1 MALTKLS
8 SFVLANTGVT
18 SGSYGGTTT
27 IPSITINTEGQVTS
41 ASNNIFAP
49 SYLAISGTAT
59 SNLTVLATSVASD
72 VTNTYAHLYTT
83 GMFVANTDQSIQ
95 LGVQNFA
102 NTGTSSAD
110 LALYNNAGTDTSNY
124 VDLGIISQNYNT
136 TLNSFTAANP
146 GDAYLYSNG
155 SNMLI
160 GAYTAGKAIK
170 FFVNGYNAA
179 NVGVVINAPNTISTS
194 TSTGTLT
201 VAGDTGIS
209 GNVNIGGTLN
219 VTGNI
224 TFSNTTINNVTLN
237 TTDQVIVTNTTPSI
251 SNSTGALIISGGI
264 GVKGNVYSTGT
275 ITGTLASTGVTT
287 GTYGGSSAIPV
298 ITINSGGQITYAGNV
313 SVSSTAIVANSGQ
326 LTANAY
332 TGIVALGLATTG
344 TAATYGSST
353 TIPVF
358 VTDAYGRVISVSN
371 TAIGTLNQNTTGSAN
386 SATYLTGTYTGT
398 LTSSQITTGLGFTPY
413 NSTNPSGYLTS
424 SGAVTSAVAGTGV
437 SVSGATGAVT
447 FSIGQSVATSA
458 TPTFG
463 SITTSGSYK
472 RSAAGTGYLDGG
484 YSSVESTSTSGAI
497 YTIGSAYPPGT
508 TTLGSMY
515 GIGYTYSGG
524 AAGNPGGVPS
534 SVWGMYV
541 ASSGTARIFLDSDN
555 GAGYFAGSGK
565 FNSLGVGTAASG
577 TAGEIRATNNIT
589 AYYSDDRLKTKLGAI
604 QNALSKVKSLNG
616 FYYEANETAQAL
628 GYEAIREVG
637 VSAQEVQ
644 AILPEVVVPA
654 PIDDKYLTVRYEKL
668 IPLLVEAIKELSE
681 EIERLKK

>member
-237 TTDQVIVTNTTPSI
+237 TTDQVIVTNTTPST

-344 TAATYGSST
+344 TAATYGNST

-386 SATYLTGTYTGT
+386 SATYLTGTYTGS
-398 LTSSQITTGLGFTPY
+398 LTSSQITTGLGYTPY

-447 FSIGQSVATSA
+447 FSIGQAVATS
-458 TPTFG
+458 
-463 SITTSGSYK
+463 
-472 RSAAGTGYLDGG
+472 
-484 YSSVESTSTSGAI
+484 SSVQ
-497 YTIGSAYPPGT
+497 
-508 TTLGSMY
+508 
-515 GIGYTYSGG
+515 
-524 AAGNPGGVPS
+524 
-534 SVWGMYV
+534 
-541 ASSGTARIFLDSDN
+541 
-555 GAGYFAGSGK
+555 

-628 GYEAIREVG
+628 GYESIREVG

-644 AILPEVVVPA
+644 AILPEIVVPA
-654 PIDDKYLTVRYEKL
+654 PIDDKYLTVRYDKL

-681 EIERLKK
+681 EVERLKENK

>member
-8 SFVLANTGVT
+8 SFILANTGVT
-18 SGSYGGTTT
+18 SGTYGNANT
-27 IPSITINTEGQVTS
+27 IHAITINSEGQVTS
-41 ASNNIFAP
+41 AANVVYTP
-49 SYLAISGTAT
+49 SYLAVSGTQS
-59 SNLTVLATSVASD
+59 SNITVLATTVASD
-72 VTNTYAHLYTT
+72 IVNTYAHLYTT

-102 NTGTSSAD
+102 NTGNSSSD
-110 LALYNNAGTDTSNY
+110 IALYNNIGTDTSNY

-155 SNMLI
+155 SNLLI

-201 VAGDTGIS
+201 VVGDTGIS

-237 TTDQVIVTNTTPSI
+237 TTDQVIVTNTTPST

-298 ITINSGGQITYAGNV
+298 ITINAGGQITYAGNA
-313 SVSSTAIVANSGQ
+313 SITIPPSTAIFANSGQ
-326 LTANAY
+326 LTANAS
-332 TGIVALGLATTG
+332 TGNVLIGLATSG
-344 TAATYGSST
+344 VTAGVYGNSSSIT
-353 TIPVF
+353 SITV
-358 VTDAYGRVISVSN
+358 DAYGRI
-371 TAIGTLNQNTTGSAN
+371 TAVAN
-386 SATYLTGTYTGT
+386 
-398 LTSSQITTGLGFTPY
+398 
-413 NSTNPSGYLTS
+413 N
-424 SGAVTSAVAGTGV
+424 AVTGGIANN
-437 SVSGATGAVT
+437 
-447 FSIGQSVATSA
+447 SVAQLA
-458 TPTFG
+458 
-463 SITTSGSYK
+463 
-472 RSAAGTGYLDGG
+472 
-484 YSSVESTSTSGAI
+484 
-497 YTIGSAYPPGT
+497 
-508 TTLGSMY
+508 
-515 GIGYTYSGG
+515 
-524 AAGNPGGVPS
+524 
-534 SVWGMYV
+534 
-541 ASSGTARIFLDSDN
+541 
-555 GAGYFAGSGK
+555 
-565 FNSLGVGTAASG
+565 SLGVGTSASG
-577 TAGEIRATNNIT
+577 TTGEIRATNNIT

-604 QNALSKVKSLNG
+604 VDALDKVKSLNG

-628 GYEAIREVG
+628 GYEPIREVG

-644 AILPEVVVPA
+644 AILPEIVVPA

-681 EIERLKK
+681 EVNRLKDNK

>member
-102 NTGTSSAD
+102 NTGNSSSD
-110 LALYNNAGTDTSNY
+110 IALYNNAGTDTSNY

-136 TLNSFTAANP
+136 TLNAFTAANP

-155 SNMLI
+155 SNLLI
-160 GAYTAGKAIK
+160 GAYTASKSVK

-237 TTDQVIVTNTTPSI
+237 TTDQVIVTNTTPST

-344 TAATYGSST
+344 TAATYGNST

-386 SATYLTGTYTGT
+386 SATYLTGTYTGS
-398 LTSSQITTGLGFTPY
+398 LTSSQITTGLGYTPY

-447 FSIGQSVATSA
+447 FSIGQAVATS
-458 TPTFG
+458 
-463 SITTSGSYK
+463 
-472 RSAAGTGYLDGG
+472 
-484 YSSVESTSTSGAI
+484 SSVQ
-497 YTIGSAYPPGT
+497 
-508 TTLGSMY
+508 
-515 GIGYTYSGG
+515 
-524 AAGNPGGVPS
+524 
-534 SVWGMYV
+534 
-541 ASSGTARIFLDSDN
+541 
-555 GAGYFAGSGK
+555 

-628 GYEAIREVG
+628 GYESIREVG

-644 AILPEVVVPA
+644 AILPEIVVPA
-654 PIDDKYLTVRYEKL
+654 PIDDKYLTVRYDKL

-681 EIERLKK
+681 EVERLKENK

>member
-237 TTDQVIVTNTTPSI
+237 TTDQVIVTNTTPST

-344 TAATYGSST
+344 TAATYGNST

-386 SATYLTGTYTGT
+386 SATYLTGTYTGS
-398 LTSSQITTGLGFTPY
+398 LTSSQITTGLGYTPY

-424 SGAVTSAVAGTGV
+424 SGAVTSLTGTSNQI
-437 SVSGATGAVT
+437 SVSGSTGAVT
-447 FSIGQSVATSA
+447 LSTPQAIGTSSSVQ
-458 TPTFG
+458 FG
-463 SITTSGSYK
+463 S
-472 RSAAGTGYLDGG
+472 
-484 YSSVESTSTSGAI
+484 
-497 YTIGSAYPPGT
+497 
-508 TTLGSMY
+508 
-515 GIGYTYSGG
+515 
-524 AAGNPGGVPS
+524 
-534 SVWGMYV
+534 
-541 ASSGTARIFLDSDN
+541 F
-555 GAGYFAGSGK
+555 
-565 FNSLGVGTAASG
+565 GVGTAASG
-577 TAGEIRATNNIT
+577 TSGEIRATNNIT
-589 AYYSDDRLKTKLGAI
+589 AYYSDDRLKTKLGSI
-604 QNALSKVKSLNG
+604 VNALSKVKSLNG

-628 GYEAIREVG
+628 GYEPIREVG

-644 AILPEVVVPA
+644 AILPEIVVPA

-681 EIERLKK
+681 EVERLKESK

>member
-102 NTGTSSAD
+102 NTGNSSSD
-110 LALYNNAGTDTSNY
+110 IALYNNAGTDTSNY

-136 TLNSFTAANP
+136 TLNAFTAANP

-155 SNMLI
+155 SNLLI
-160 GAYTAGKAIK
+160 GAYTASKSVK

-237 TTDQVIVTNTTPSI
+237 TTDQVIVTNTTPST

-298 ITINSGGQITYAGNV
+298 ITINAGGQITYAGNV

-344 TAATYGSST
+344 TAATYGNST

-386 SATYLTGTYTGT
+386 SATYLTGTYTGS
-398 LTSSQITTGLGFTPY
+398 LTSSQITTGLGYTPY

-447 FSIGQSVATSA
+447 FSIGQAVATS
-458 TPTFG
+458 
-463 SITTSGSYK
+463 
-472 RSAAGTGYLDGG
+472 
-484 YSSVESTSTSGAI
+484 SSVQ
-497 YTIGSAYPPGT
+497 
-508 TTLGSMY
+508 
-515 GIGYTYSGG
+515 
-524 AAGNPGGVPS
+524 
-534 SVWGMYV
+534 
-541 ASSGTARIFLDSDN
+541 
-555 GAGYFAGSGK
+555 

-628 GYEAIREVG
+628 GYESIREVG

-644 AILPEVVVPA
+644 AILPEIVVPA
-654 PIDDKYLTVRYEKL
+654 PIDDKYLTVRYDKL

-681 EIERLKK
+681 EVERLKENK

>member
-1 MALTKLS
+1 
-8 SFVLANTGVT
+8 
-18 SGSYGGTTT
+18 
-27 IPSITINTEGQVTS
+27 
-41 ASNNIFAP
+41 
-49 SYLAISGTAT
+49 
-59 SNLTVLATSVASD
+59 
-72 VTNTYAHLYTT
+72 
-83 GMFVANTDQSIQ
+83 MFVANTDQSIQ

-102 NTGTSSAD
+102 NTGTSSTD

-155 SNMLI
+155 SNLLI
-160 GAYTAGKAIK
+160 GAYTASKSVK

-237 TTDQVIVTNTTPSI
+237 TTDQVIVTNTTPST

-344 TAATYGSST
+344 TAATYGNT
-353 TIPVF
+353 TYYPVIT
-358 VTDAYGRVISVSN
+358 TDAYGRVTSVTN
-371 TAIGTLNQNTTGSAN
+371 TVVGL
-386 SATYLTGTYTGT
+386 
-398 LTSSQITTGLGFTPY
+398 ITTASY
-413 NSTNPSGYLTS
+413 Q
-424 SGAVTSAVAGTGV
+424 
-437 SVSGATGAVT
+437 
-447 FSIGQSVATSA
+447 IG
-458 TPTFG
+458 
-463 SITTSGSYK
+463 
-472 RSAAGTGYLDGG
+472 
-484 YSSVESTSTSGAI
+484 
-497 YTIGSAYPPGT
+497 
-508 TTLGSMY
+508 
-515 GIGYTYSGG
+515 
-524 AAGNPGGVPS
+524 
-534 SVWGMYV
+534 
-541 ASSGTARIFLDSDN
+541 
-555 GAGYFAGSGK
+555 
-565 FNSLGVGTAASG
+565 SLGVGTAASG
-577 TAGEIRATNNIT
+577 TSGEIRATNNIT
-589 AYYSDDRLKTKLGAI
+589 AYYSDDRLKTKLGSI
-604 QNALSKVKSLNG
+604 VNALSKVKSLNG

-628 GYEAIREVG
+628 GYEPIREVG

-644 AILPEVVVPA
+644 AILPEIVVPA

-681 EIERLKK
+681 EVERLKESK

>member
-102 NTGTSSAD
+102 NTGNSSSD
-110 LALYNNAGTDTSNY
+110 IALYNNAGTDTSNY

-136 TLNSFTAANP
+136 TLNAFTAANP

-155 SNMLI
+155 SNLLI
-160 GAYTAGKAIK
+160 GAYTASKSVK

-237 TTDQVIVTNTTPSI
+237 TTDQVIVTNTTPST

-344 TAATYGSST
+344 TAATYGNST

-386 SATYLTGTYTGT
+386 SATYLTGTYTGS
-398 LTSSQITTGLGFTPY
+398 LTSSQITTGLGYTPY

-424 SGAVTSAVAGTGV
+424 SGAVTSLTGTSNQI
-437 SVSGATGAVT
+437 SVSGSTGAVT
-447 FSIGQSVATSA
+447 LSTPQAIGTSSSVQ
-458 TPTFG
+458 FG
-463 SITTSGSYK
+463 S
-472 RSAAGTGYLDGG
+472 
-484 YSSVESTSTSGAI
+484 
-497 YTIGSAYPPGT
+497 
-508 TTLGSMY
+508 
-515 GIGYTYSGG
+515 
-524 AAGNPGGVPS
+524 
-534 SVWGMYV
+534 
-541 ASSGTARIFLDSDN
+541 F
-555 GAGYFAGSGK
+555 
-565 FNSLGVGTAASG
+565 GVGTAASG
-577 TAGEIRATNNIT
+577 TSGEIRATNNIT
-589 AYYSDDRLKTKLGAI
+589 AYYSDDRLKTKLGSI
-604 QNALSKVKSLNG
+604 VNALSKVKSLNG

-628 GYEAIREVG
+628 GYEPIREVG

-644 AILPEVVVPA
+644 AILPEIVVPA

-681 EIERLKK
+681 EVERLKESK

>member
-102 NTGTSSAD
+102 NTGNSSSD
-110 LALYNNAGTDTSNY
+110 IALYNNAGTDTSNY

-136 TLNSFTAANP
+136 TLNAFTAANP

-155 SNMLI
+155 SNLLI
-160 GAYTAGKAIK
+160 GAYTASKSVK

-237 TTDQVIVTNTTPSI
+237 TTDQVIVTNTTPST

-298 ITINSGGQITYAGNV
+298 ITINAGGQITYAGNV

-344 TAATYGSST
+344 TAATYGNST

-386 SATYLTGTYTGT
+386 SATYLTGTYTGS
-398 LTSSQITTGLGFTPY
+398 LTSSQITTGLGYTPY

-424 SGAVTSAVAGTGV
+424 SGAVTSLTGTSNQI
-437 SVSGATGAVT
+437 SVSGSTGAVT
-447 FSIGQSVATSA
+447 LSTPQAIGTSSSVQ
-458 TPTFG
+458 FG
-463 SITTSGSYK
+463 S
-472 RSAAGTGYLDGG
+472 
-484 YSSVESTSTSGAI
+484 
-497 YTIGSAYPPGT
+497 
-508 TTLGSMY
+508 
-515 GIGYTYSGG
+515 
-524 AAGNPGGVPS
+524 
-534 SVWGMYV
+534 
-541 ASSGTARIFLDSDN
+541 F
-555 GAGYFAGSGK
+555 
-565 FNSLGVGTAASG
+565 GVGTAASG
-577 TAGEIRATNNIT
+577 TSGEIRATNNIT
-589 AYYSDDRLKTKLGAI
+589 AYYSDDRLKTKLGSI
-604 QNALSKVKSLNG
+604 VNALSKVKSLNG

-628 GYEAIREVG
+628 GYEPIREVG

-644 AILPEVVVPA
+644 AILPEIVVPA

-681 EIERLKK
+681 EVERLKESK

>member
-102 NTGTSSAD
+102 NTGNSSSD
-110 LALYNNAGTDTSNY
+110 IALYNNAGTDTSNY

-237 TTDQVIVTNTTPSI
+237 TTDQVIVTNTTPST

-298 ITINSGGQITYAGNV
+298 ITINAGGQITYAGNV

-344 TAATYGSST
+344 TAATYGNST

-386 SATYLTGTYTGT
+386 SATYLTGTYTGS
-398 LTSSQITTGLGFTPY
+398 LTSSQITTGLGYTPY

-447 FSIGQSVATSA
+447 FSIGQAVATS
-458 TPTFG
+458 
-463 SITTSGSYK
+463 
-472 RSAAGTGYLDGG
+472 
-484 YSSVESTSTSGAI
+484 SSVQ
-497 YTIGSAYPPGT
+497 
-508 TTLGSMY
+508 
-515 GIGYTYSGG
+515 
-524 AAGNPGGVPS
+524 
-534 SVWGMYV
+534 
-541 ASSGTARIFLDSDN
+541 
-555 GAGYFAGSGK
+555 

-628 GYEAIREVG
+628 GYESIREVG

-644 AILPEVVVPA
+644 AILPEIVVPA
-654 PIDDKYLTVRYEKL
+654 PIDDKYLTVRYDKL

-681 EIERLKK
+681 EVERLKENK